1 MAVSNYN
8 KNKLVEIWVRKGAGF
23 SDTKGKREQ
32 IMGPVGGGFI
42 LDSESSLNISM
53 EFKNSYGDIMD
64 KLSAGAKAA
73 GGKSSGGGLISTI
86 KGAGEAM
93 SGGKFKLMNTNVKT
107 WEGTSPLTIPS
118 SLKLKFYYGI
128 KNEYNCKTEVWDP
141 IKALV
146 KMFAP
151 DEVKKGDNVRSN
163 FVTFGVPTLG
173 EVMAKVLMDGMGL
186 GDLFEQNQQESTS
199 TETDTD
205 KGNSNNN
212 NNNAISEA
220 FNTVKSIFDGDA
232 NADESALRKG
242 VGEFMDAIEGAYA
255 AVDQT
260 LEKIRNMSQMFEI
273 RIGQL
278 RFTELYIGNVKWE
291 FDYQQ
296 VDSNGYPYKGTVE
309 LKDISTSKYTTAQYL
324 DTVMPG

>member
-8 KNKLVEIWVRKGAGF
+8 INKLVKIYVREGVNAFSENPPKPNRVQIW
-23 SDTKGKREQ
+23 
-32 IMGPVGGGFI
+32 GPVGGGFI
-42 LDSESSLNISM
+42 LDSESSLNIGM

-64 KLSAGAKAA
+64 KLTAGAKKA
-73 GGKSSGGGLISTI
+73 GGVAGGGLISTI

-141 IKALV
+141 IKELV
-146 KMFAP
+146 KKFAP
-151 DEVKKGDNVRSN
+151 EKFDNN
-163 FVTFGVPTLG
+163 FVKFGVPTLG
-173 EVMAKVLMDGMGL
+173 QVMADVLTFGTDL
-186 GDLFEQNQQESTS
+186 GSLFEQNQQESTS
-199 TETDTD
+199 TETD
-205 KGNSNNN
+205 KENNNNN
-212 NNNAISEA
+212 NNNAVSEA
-220 FNTVKSIFDGDA
+220 FNKVKNVFDNTDNEENTNRSELSKDA
-232 NADESALRKG
+232 VNFMNA
-242 VGEFMDAIEGAYA
+242 VQGAYT
-255 AVDQT
+255 AVDNT
-260 LEKIRNMSQMFEI
+260 LDKIRQTSRMFEI

-278 RFTELYIGNVKWE
+278 VFSELYIGNVKWE

-324 DTVMPG
+324 DDVMPG

>member
-8 KNKLVEIWVRKGAGF
+8 KNKLVKIFVREGIDAF
-23 SDTKGKREQ
+23 SEKPPSPNRVQ

-64 KLSAGAKAA
+64 KLTAGAKKA
-73 GGKSSGGGLISTI
+73 GSVAGGGLISTI
-86 KGAGEAM
+86 KGAGEAL

-141 IKALV
+141 IKELV
-146 KMFAP
+146 KKFAP
-151 DEVKKGDNVRSN
+151 EKFDDN
-163 FVTFGVPTLG
+163 FVKFGVPTLG
-173 EVMAKVLMDGMGL
+173 QVMAEVLTFGTDL
-186 GDLFEQNQQESTS
+186 GSLFEQNQQESTS
-199 TETDTD
+199 TETD
-205 KGNSNNN
+205 KESNNN
-212 NNNAISEA
+212 NAVSDA
-220 FNTVKSIFDGDA
+220 FNKVKSIFDGTDENDA
-232 NADESALRKG
+232 NKSELAKAASGFMSA
-242 VGEFMDAIEGAYA
+242 VGDAYA
-255 AVDQT
+255 AVDDT
-260 LEKIRNMSQMFEI
+260 LGKIRNMSRMFEI

-278 RFTELYIGNVKWE
+278 VFSELYIGNVKWE

-324 DTVMPG
+324 ETVMPG

>member
-1 MAVSNYN
+1 MVVSNYN
-8 KNKLVEIWVRKGAGF
+8 KNKLVEIWVRKSSGEY
-23 SDTKGKREQ
+23 GKKAPDPVQ
-32 IMGPVGGGFI
+32 IIGPVGGGFI

-53 EFKNSYGDIMD
+53 EFKNSYGDILD
-64 KLSAGAKAA
+64 KLTAGAKNA
-73 GGKSSGGGLISTI
+73 GGKSTGGGLISTI

-146 KMFAP
+146 KEFAP
-151 DEVKKGDNVRSN
+151 EQNNDSSN
-163 FVTFGVPTLG
+163 FVKFGVPTLG
-173 EVMAKVLMDGMGL
+173 QVMAEVLTAGTDL
-186 GDLFEQNQQESTS
+186 DNLFEQNQQESTS
-199 TETDTD
+199 TTTDT
-205 KGNSNNN
+205 NNKENDN
-212 NNNAISEA
+212 NIVSEA
-220 FNTVKSIFDGDA
+220 VNTVQSMFDNAKKNKSDP
-232 NADESALRKG
+232 
-242 VGEFMDAIEGAYA
+242 VVTFMTAVRDAYA
-255 AVDQT
+255 AVDNT
-260 LEKIRNMSQMFEI
+260 LEKIRNISQMFEI

-324 DTVMPG
+324 DKVMPG

>member
-8 KNKLVEIWVRKGAGF
+8 KNKLVEIYVRKRSGEY
-23 SDTKGKREQ
+23 GKKAPAPEK
-32 IMGPVGGGFI
+32 IIGPVGGGFI
-42 LDSESSLNISM
+42 LDSESSLNIGM

-64 KLSAGAKAA
+64 KLTAGAKKA
-73 GGKSSGGGLISTI
+73 GSVKGGGLISSI
-86 KGAGEAM
+86 KEMGEALG
-93 SGGKFKLMNTNVKT
+93 GGKFKLMNTNVKT

-141 IKALV
+141 IRELV
-146 KMFAP
+146 KKFAP
-151 DEVKKGDNVRSN
+151 ENEKNN
-163 FVTFGVPTLG
+163 FVKFGVPTLG
-173 EVMAKVLMDGMGL
+173 QVMAEILTSSIKLD
-186 GDLFEQNQQESTS
+186 DLFVQNQQESTS
-199 TETDTD
+199 TETETNNEN
-205 KGNSNNN
+205 NSTSTVSSIVKNFTEENNGTSN
-212 NNNAISEA
+212 FSNFMTAVE
-220 FNTVKSIFDGDA
+220 DA
-232 NADESALRKG
+232 Y
-242 VGEFMDAIEGAYA
+242 I

-260 LEKIRNMSQMFEI
+260 LDSIRNTSQMFEI

-324 DTVMPG
+324 DEVMPG

>member
-8 KNKLVEIWVRKGAGF
+8 KNKLVEIWVRE
-23 SDTKGKREQ
+23 SSGKYGEKAPAPVK

-73 GGKSSGGGLISTI
+73 GGKTGGGLISTI

-107 WEGTSPLTIPS
+107 WEGTSPLSIPS

-146 KMFAP
+146 KEFAP
-151 DEVKKGDNVRSN
+151 YEHDKN
-163 FVTFGVPTLG
+163 FVNFGVPTLG
-173 EVMAKVLMDGMGL
+173 QVMAEVLTAGTDL
-186 GDLFEQNQQESTS
+186 DNLFEQNQQESTS
-199 TETDTD
+199 TTTDTNNKENDNNIVSEAVNTIQNMFD
-205 KGNSNNN
+205 KAKNNN
-212 NNNAISEA
+212 EDPVGTFMTA
-220 FNTVKSIFDGDA
+220 VGD
-232 NADESALRKG
+232 
-242 VGEFMDAIEGAYA
+242 AYA
-255 AVDQT
+255 AVDDT
-260 LEKIRNMSQMFEI
+260 LEKIRNISRMFEI

-278 RFTELYIGNVKWE
+278 VFSELYIGNVKWE

>member
-8 KNKLVEIWVRKGAGF
+8 KNKLVEIWVREGAGYNG
-23 SDTKGKREQ
+23 TPGKPEQ

-64 KLSAGAKAA
+64 KLTAGAKKA
-73 GGKSSGGGLISTI
+73 GSVKGGGLLSSI
-86 KGAGEAM
+86 KEMGEAL

-107 WEGTSPLTIPS
+107 WEGTSPLSIPS

-146 KMFAP
+146 KKFAP
-151 DEVKKGDNVRSN
+151 DEFEENGKERSN

-173 EVMAKVLMDGMGL
+173 QVMAEILTAETENL
-186 GDLFEQNQQESTS
+186 NSLFAQNQQESTS
-199 TETDTD
+199 AETDKDNKETSNENNSTSTVKD
-205 KGNSNNN
+205 IVNNFKNKGNFDN
-212 NNNAISEA
+212 
-220 FNTVKSIFDGDA
+220 FMKTVGDA
-232 NADESALRKG
+232 
-242 VGEFMDAIEGAYA
+242 YA
-255 AVDQT
+255 TVDNT

-324 DTVMPG
+324 DKVMPG

>member
-8 KNKLVEIWVRKGAGF
+8 INKLVKIYVREGVDVFSKNPPSPKAPVQIW
-23 SDTKGKREQ
+23 
-32 IMGPVGGGFI
+32 GPVGGGFI

-64 KLSAGAKAA
+64 KLTAGAKKA
-73 GGKSSGGGLISTI
+73 GSVAGGGLISTI

-141 IKALV
+141 IKELV
-146 KMFAP
+146 KKFAP
-151 DEVKKGDNVRSN
+151 DKFENN
-163 FVTFGVPTLG
+163 FVKFGVPTLG
-173 EVMAKVLMDGMGL
+173 QVMADVLTFGTDL
-186 GDLFEQNQQESTS
+186 GSLFEQNQQESTS
-199 TETDTD
+199 TD
-205 KGNSNNN
+205 KENNNTN
-212 NNNAISEA
+212 NNNAVSEA
-220 FNTVKSIFDGDA
+220 FNKVKNVFDNTDDKG
-232 NADESALRKG
+232 NTNRSALNKD
-242 VGEFMDAIEGAYA
+242 VGDFMEAIKGAYTV
-255 AVDQT
+255 VDNT
-260 LEKIRNMSQMFEI
+260 LDKIRQTSRMFEI

-278 RFTELYIGNVKWE
+278 VFSELYIGNVKWE

-309 LKDISTSKYTTAQYL
+309 LKDISTSKYTTAEYL
-324 DTVMPG
+324 NDVMPG